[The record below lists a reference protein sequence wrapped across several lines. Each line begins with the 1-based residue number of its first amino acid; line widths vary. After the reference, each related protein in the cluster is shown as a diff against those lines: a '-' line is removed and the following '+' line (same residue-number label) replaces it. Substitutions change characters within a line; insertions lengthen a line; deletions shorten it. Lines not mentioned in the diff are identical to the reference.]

1 MRQSHKEPKPH
12 SSAQVYSHLYVRH
25 WDAWKTQARNS
36 IWYGL
41 LKKEGGKYGLEKALV
56 NALSGTELECPIP
69 PFGSASDFDIS
80 GSGLVFVARDPELN
94 PAYYTKS
101 DLYFVPLASFAQS
114 TPPAPQVARTDGL
127 SGYSESPRFSH
138 DGKKVAFVRM
148 RDVQYEADK
157 TRLMLVPD
165 VDQWGE
171 AREFYKSD
179 DGKGDWDCSPSRIEW
194 SANNSELY
202 VVAEKHGTQVLWKIN
217 SSPEKEGSLP
227 EPIYTRDS
235 VNHVACLSKTDARL
249 LITTS
254 SLIESACYSAL
265 DPSTKDVTVLSS
277 ATKNGKAL
285 GLSRAQISD
294 FWFAGCDGRQV
305 HALVMKPS
313 SFDEVNMYPLAFFVH
328 GGPQSAWG
336 DRWNTR
342 WNPAVFAEQGYVV
355 VLVNPTGSTGYGQEF
370 TDRIRAEWGGRPYV
384 DLEKCWEHIEATM
397 PYVDVENGVALGAS
411 YGGYMMSMFRTLG
424 PFPFLAHTHLRANID
439 LQFPPD
445 WIQGH
450 PLGRKFK
457 ALICHD
463 GVFST
468 ANQWS
473 TEELFFP
480 IHDFGGTLWGARETY
495 DKWDPSR
502 FTDQWATP
510 MLVREHTR
518 LCIRSQGLWR

>member
-1 MRQSHKEPKPH
+1 MVSSGPELIYRVNGNVSNLKAKRVSEDEIAIACTSEANPDGTMRQPHKEPKPH
-12 SSAQVYSHLYVRH
+12 SSAQVYTHLYVRH

-41 LKKEGGKYGLEKALV
+41 LKKVSGKYGLEKPLV
-56 NALSGTELECPIP
+56 NALYGSDLECPIP

-80 GSGLVFVARDPELN
+80 GSGLVFVARDPALN

-114 TPPAPQVARTDGL
+114 APPAPQVARTEGL

-138 DGKKVAFVRM
+138 DGKRVAFVRM
-148 RDVQYEADK
+148 RDIQYEADK

-179 DGKGDWDCSPSRIEW
+179 DGKGGWDCSPSSIEW
-194 SANNSELY
+194 SADDSELC
-202 VVAEKHGTQVLWKIN
+202 VVAEKHGTQVLWKLP
-217 SSPEKEGSLP
+217 SSPEEADSLP

-235 VNHVACLSKTDARL
+235 VTHVACLSETDPRL

-254 SLIESACYSAL
+254 SLVESACYSTL
-265 DPSTKDVTVLSS
+265 DPSTKDVKVLSS
-277 ATKNGKAL
+277 ATKNGKAI
-285 GLSRAQISD
+285 GLSRAQLSD
-294 FWFAGCDGRQV
+294 FWFTGCDGRQV
-305 HALVMKPS
+305 HALVVKPS
-313 SFDEVNMYPLAFFVH
+313 SFEAGKRYPLAFFVH

-370 TDRIRAEWGGRPYV
+370 TDRIREEWGGRPYV
-384 DLEKCWEHIEATM
+384 DLEKCWEHIKATM

-411 YGGYMMSMFRTLG
+411 YGGYMMSMFRTLDLFS
-424 PFPFLAHTHLRANID
+424 PFPPAPT
-439 LQFPPD
+439 
-445 WIQGH
+445 
-450 PLGRKFK
+450 
-457 ALICHD
+457 C
-463 GVFST
+463 
-468 ANQWS
+468 
-473 TEELFFP
+473 
-480 IHDFGGTLWGARETY
+480 
-495 DKWDPSR
+495 
-502 FTDQWATP
+502 
-510 MLVREHTR
+510 
-518 LCIRSQGLWR
+518 